1 MSKFLNDPR
10 TAVAESLRGFALC
23 HAAEVVVNENPRYV
37 RRRNPNPEK
46 VSIIAGGGSGHEPM
60 HAGFVGLGMLDAAV
74 PGEVFSSPSPDQILA
89 AADAVAGKAGVLFIV
104 KNYSGDIMNFEMA
117 MEMRTGSDRR
127 VLIEDDVA
135 VETSTY
141 SSGRRGVAG
150 TLVVEKIVGAAAES
164 EADLEQCTSVAE
176 DVAART
182 RSMGVALSGC
192 RVPTS
197 DRPNLELP
205 PGEMELGI
213 GIHGEPGRR
222 RAELRSADD
231 IMLELL
237 TPVIEDLN
245 PGSGEPLL
253 LFVNG
258 FGGTPLMELYILYHA
273 AARILTGRSAV
284 IARSLVGSYVTSLE
298 MAGASVTLTRL
309 SPPLL
314 SLWDAPV
321 QTPALRWS

>member
-10 TAVAESLRGFALC
+10 NAVTESLRGFALC
-23 HAAEVVVNENPRYV
+23 HAADVTLNESPRYV
-37 RRRNPNPEK
+37 RRRCPNPGK

-60 HAGFVGLGMLDAAV
+60 HAGFVGFGMLDAAV

-89 AADAVAGKAGVLFIV
+89 AADAVAGKPGVLFIV

-117 MEMRTGSDRR
+117 MEMRAGADRR

-164 EADLEQCTSVAE
+164 NADLEQCAIVAA

-222 RAELRSADD
+222 RAKLQSADD

-253 LFVNG
+253 LFING
-258 FGGTPLMELYILYHA
+258 FGGTPLMELYILYNA
-273 AARILTGRSAV
+273 ATRILAGRSAV

-309 SPPLL
+309 SPSLL

-321 QTPALRWS
+321 RTPALRCS

>member
-10 TAVAESLRGFALC
+10 NAVTESLRGFALC
-23 HAAEVVVNENPRYV
+23 HAADVTLNESPRYV
-37 RRRNPNPEK
+37 RRRCPNPDK

-60 HAGFVGLGMLDAAV
+60 HAGFVGFGMLDAAV

-89 AADAVAGKAGVLFIV
+89 AADAVAGKPGVLFIV

-117 MEMRTGSDRR
+117 MEMRAGADRR

-164 EADLEQCTSVAE
+164 NADLEQCAIVAA

-222 RAELRSADD
+222 RAKLQSADD

-253 LFVNG
+253 LFING
-258 FGGTPLMELYILYHA
+258 FGGTPLMELYILYNA
-273 AARILTGRSAV
+273 ATRILAGRSAV

-309 SPPLL
+309 SPSLL

-321 QTPALRWS
+321 RTPALRCS